1 MKINFLNIIT
11 LFLFI
16 VLPNQLIA
24 EETLTLS
31 VKEGSHSVGYDQNTL
46 GINAYNKNDFNQAL
60 THFQVASVVDKK
72 KGEIFFNIGLT
83 LHRMEKHLESAK
95 NFQWA
100 LKLSS
105 SNKKIF
111 HSLLVKEHHCSSD
124 NKIPCNLPKP
134 EKYKIKNYTK
144 TLPQPNISSSSGGGY

>member
-83 LHRMEKHLESAK
+83 LHQMEKHLESAK

>member
-11 LFLFI
+11 FFLFI

-24 EETLTLS
+24 EEALTLP

>member
-1 MKINFLNIIT
+1 MKINILNSIT
-11 LFLFI
+11 FFLFI
-16 VLPNQLIA
+16 VLPSQLIA

-83 LHRMEKHLESAK
+83 LHQMQKHLESAK

-100 LKLSS
+100 LKLSP
-105 SNKKIF
+105 SNKNISQ
-111 HSLLVKEHHCSSD
+111 SLLVKEHHCSNN
-124 NKIPCNLPKP
+124 NKIPCKSPKP
-134 EKYKIKNYTK
+134 EKYKIKTYTK
-144 TLPQPNISSSSGGGY
+144 KLPQPNISSSSGGGY

>member
-1 MKINFLNIIT
+1 
-11 LFLFI
+11 
-16 VLPNQLIA
+16 LPV
-24 EETLTLS
+24 E
-31 VKEGSHSVGYDQNTL
+31 EGSHSVGYDQNKL
-46 GINAYNKNDFNQAL
+46 GVNAYNKNDFNQAL
-60 THFQVASVVDKK
+60 THFQVASVVDKN

-83 LHRMEKHLESAK
+83 LHQMEKHLESAK

-100 LKLSS
+100 LKLSP
-105 SNKKIF
+105 SNKNIF
-111 HSLLVKEHHCSSD
+111 HSLLVKEHHCSNN

>member
-11 LFLFI
+11 FFLFI

-24 EETLTLS
+24 EEALTLP
-31 VKEGSHSVGYDQNTL
+31 VKEGSHSVGYDQNIL

-100 LKLSS
+100 LKLSP

-144 TLPQPNISSSSGGGY
+144 TLPQPNISSSSSGGY

>member
-1 MKINFLNIIT
+1 MKITFLNIIT

-46 GINAYNKNDFNQAL
+46 GINAYNKNNFNQAL

-83 LHRMEKHLESAK
+83 LHQMQKHLESAK

-100 LKLSS
+100 LKLSP
-105 SNKKIF
+105 SNKSISQ
-111 HSLLVKEHHCSSD
+111 SLLVKEHHCSNN

-134 EKYKIKNYTK
+134 EKYKIKTYTR
-144 TLPQPNISSSSGGGY
+144 TLPQPNIPSSSGGGY

>member
-1 MKINFLNIIT
+1 
-11 LFLFI
+11 
-16 VLPNQLIA
+16 
-24 EETLTLS
+24 
-31 VKEGSHSVGYDQNTL
+31 
-46 GINAYNKNDFNQAL
+46 
-60 THFQVASVVDKK
+60 
-72 KGEIFFNIGLT
+72 
-83 LHRMEKHLESAK
+83 MEKHLESAK

-100 LKLSS
+100 LKLSP
-105 SNKKIF
+105 SNKNIF

>member
-83 LHRMEKHLESAK
+83 LHQMEKHLESAK

-100 LKLSS
+100 LKLSP
-105 SNKKIF
+105 SNKNIF

-144 TLPQPNISSSSGGGY
+144 TLPQPNISSSSSGGY

>member
-24 EETLTLS
+24 EETLSLS

-60 THFQVASVVDKK
+60 IHFQVASVVDKK

-83 LHRMEKHLESAK
+83 LHQMQKHLESAK

-100 LKLSS
+100 LKLSP
-105 SNKKIF
+105 SNKSISQ
-111 HSLLVKEHHCSSD
+111 SLLVKEHHCSNN
-124 NKIPCNLPKP
+124 NKIPCNLPNP
-134 EKYKIKNYTK
+134 EKYKIKTYTR

>member
-11 LFLFI
+11 FFLFI

-24 EETLTLS
+24 EEALNLP

-60 THFQVASVVDKK
+60 THFQVASAVDKK

-83 LHRMEKHLESAK
+83 LHQMEKHLESAK

-100 LKLSS
+100 LKLSP
-105 SNKKIF
+105 SNKNIF

-144 TLPQPNISSSSGGGY
+144 TLPQPNISSSSSGGY

>member
-60 THFQVASVVDKK
+60 IHFQVASVVDKK
-72 KGEIFFNIGLT
+72 KVRFFLT
-83 LHRMEKHLESAK
+83 S
-95 NFQWA
+95 
-100 LKLSS
+100 
-105 SNKKIF
+105 
-111 HSLLVKEHHCSSD
+111 V
-124 NKIPCNLPKP
+124 
-134 EKYKIKNYTK
+134 
-144 TLPQPNISSSSGGGY
+144 

>member
-24 EETLTLS
+24 EDTLTLS

-46 GINAYNKNDFNQAL
+46 GIIAYNKNNFNQAL

-83 LHRMEKHLESAK
+83 LHQMEKHLESAK

-100 LKLSS
+100 LKLSP
-105 SNKKIF
+105 SNKSISQ
-111 HSLLVKEHHCSSD
+111 SLLVKEHHCSNN

-144 TLPQPNISSSSGGGY
+144 KLPQPNISSSSGGGY

>member
-31 VKEGSHSVGYDQNTL
+31 VKEGSYSVGYDQNTL

-83 LHRMEKHLESAK
+83 LHQMQKHLESAK

>member
-24 EETLTLS
+24 EDALTLP
-31 VKEGSHSVGYDQNTL
+31 VKEVSHSVGYDQNTL

-60 THFQVASVVDKK
+60 THFQLASVVDKK

-83 LHRMEKHLESAK
+83 LHQMEKHLESAK

-100 LKLSS
+100 LKLSP
-105 SNKKIF
+105 SNKNISQ
-111 HSLLVKEHHCSSD
+111 SLLVKEHHCSNN

>member
-11 LFLFI
+11 FFLFI

-24 EETLTLS
+24 EEALTLP

-83 LHRMEKHLESAK
+83 LHQMEKHLESAK